1 MKKAILSALAG
12 VLFLVAIVM
21 VAMAAGMMDQGAGV
35 SVCVR
40 LAAGSA
46 TAFTAA
52 AGFAGLA
59 EDDNE
64 QPV

>member
-1 MKKAILSALAG
+1 MKNNILSALAG
-12 VLFLVAIVM
+12 ALFLVALVM

-59 EDDNE
+59 ED
-64 QPV
+64 

>member
-1 MKKAILSALAG
+1 MKRNILSITAGAFFFIAL
-12 VLFLVAIVM
+12 VM

-46 TAFTAA
+46 SAFTAA

>member
-1 MKKAILSALAG
+1 MKKAILSALAA
-12 VLFLVAIVM
+12 VLLFIAICM
-21 VAMAAGMMDQGAGV
+21 IAAASGMMDQGAGI

-46 TAFTAA
+46 AAFTAA

-59 EDDNE
+59 EG
-64 QPV
+64 